1 MRQMQEIT
9 NVQETQERPSIWAQ
23 VWTQAQY
30 LNLALT
36 IVGQILVGSTYL
48 LGQTAWLVANIIAV
62 VRDVVLHRPAADI
75 VRDVAMTALTAGLIG
90 FYLLGGF

>member
-1 MRQMQEIT
+1 MRQVQEVT
-9 NVQETQERPSIWAQ
+9 NVRETQERPSIWAQ

-30 LNLALT
+30 LNLTLT

-48 LGQTAWLVANIIAV
+48 LGQMMWLIANLIAV
-62 VRDVVLHRPAADI
+62 ARDVILRRPAADV

>member
-1 MRQMQEIT
+1 MRQVQEIT

-36 IVGQILVGSTYL
+36 IAGQVVIGGSYL
-48 LGQTAWLVANIIAV
+48 LGQGVWLVANCIAV
-62 VRDVVLHRPAADI
+62 IRDVVLKRPAADV
-75 VRDVAMTALTAGLIG
+75 VRDVAMAALTAGLIG